1 MSQRYRKQSVMRA
14 TFKQKFWVKEAS
26 LFQELAG
33 ILEMGGKIH
42 WNTVSR
48 NGRYIVLKMLKD
60 FAKGIF
66 TFI

>member
-1 MSQRYRKQSVMRA
+1 MSQRYRKQSVTRA
-14 TFKQKFWVKEAS
+14 TFKPKSWVKEAS
-26 LFQELAG
+26 LFQELAE
-33 ILEMGGKIH
+33 ILEMGRKIH

-60 FAKGIF
+60 FAEGIF